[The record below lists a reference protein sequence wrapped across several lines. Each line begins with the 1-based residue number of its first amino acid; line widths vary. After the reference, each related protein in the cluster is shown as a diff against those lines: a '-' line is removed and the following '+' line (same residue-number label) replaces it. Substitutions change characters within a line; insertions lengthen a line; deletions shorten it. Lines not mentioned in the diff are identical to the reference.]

1 MFALTLL
8 YLLQIISCV
17 IMLALKHIMKNRVRT
32 SLNIA
37 AVTIAVLSV
46 ILLASLGS
54 GLVTTGESAFKE
66 SLMHLWITGQPV
78 DLRASYAN
86 AGAAKINNAH
96 QVASDA
102 VQDPR
107 ITLSIPMLTEM
118 IYAYKNGDD
127 VNPRAVFGLGVA
139 TSGPMVVIS
148 EGSALNISTHYNDG
162 AFNGAWTREV
172 LVDSRASAL
181 LNVSVGDTIHVGKS
195 VGDAKGQVFKVVG
208 VTNSLAGFSVNPMII
223 FPFSEFQ
230 DITGNH
236 YYDSAS
242 MIMVR
247 LKDPEDV
254 HAIKADLETQYPE
267 YVVSTNMEFLEKVIK
282 ENSIMLY
289 SAVSMVLLALV
300 MGGALV
306 VNTTLLSINEKRKE
320 IGIMQVIGLSRWSMV
335 KSIGLEGL
343 IISILGGIAGCV
355 LSIPFTILLNHGIE
369 SMLGFE
375 NVLVLN
381 EMFLIGGFVMA
392 MTLGLLSTI
401 IAVLRLVRIH
411 PMEQLRSI

>member
-1 MFALTLL
+1 
-8 YLLQIISCV
+8 
-17 IMLALKHIMKNRVRT
+17 MLALKNIMKNRVRT

-37 AVTIAVLSV
+37 AVTVAVLSV

-54 GLVTTGESAFKE
+54 GLVATGESAFKE

-78 DLRASYAN
+78 DLRASYSN
-86 AGAAKINNAH
+86 VGAAKINNAH
-96 QVASDA
+96 QLAEDTVK
-102 VQDPR
+102 DPR
-107 ITLSIPMLTEM
+107 ITLTIPMLTEM
-118 IYAYKNGDD
+118 IYAYKDN
-127 VNPRAVFGLGVA
+127 VNPRAVFGLGVE

-148 EGSALNISTHYNDG
+148 EGSNLNESSHYNKG
-162 AFNGAWTREV
+162 AYNGAWTREV

-181 LNVSVGDTIHVGKS
+181 LNVGVGDTIHVGKS

-208 VTNSLAGFSVNPMII
+208 ITNSLAGFSVNPMII
-223 FPFSEFQ
+223 FPFSELQ
-230 DITGNH
+230 DVTGNH

-247 LKDPEDV
+247 LRDPGDV
-254 HAIKADLETQYPE
+254 HAVQSDLKVQYPD

-289 SAVSMVLLALV
+289 SAVSMVLLAVV

-320 IGIMQVIGLSRWSMV
+320 IGIMQVIGLSRWSIL
-335 KSIGLEGL
+335 KSLGLEGL

-355 LSIPFTILLNHGIE
+355 LSIPITIVLNYGIE
-369 SMLGFE
+369 STLGFE

-381 EMFLIGGFVMA
+381 EMFLTGGFVMA
-392 MTLGLLSTI
+392 MTLGLFATF
-401 IAVLRLVRIH
+401 IAVWRLVGIH
-411 PMEQLRSI
+411 PIEQLRSI

>member
-1 MFALTLL
+1 
-8 YLLQIISCV
+8 
-17 IMLALKHIMKNRVRT
+17 MLALKNIMKNRVRT

-78 DLRASYAN
+78 DLRASYAS

-96 QVASDA
+96 QMASDA

-118 IYAYKNGDD
+118 IYAYKDD
-127 VNPRAVFGLGVA
+127 INPRAVFGLGVA

-148 EGSALNISTHYNDG
+148 KGSALNISTHYNDG
-162 AFNGAWTREV
+162 AYNGAWTREV

-254 HAIKADLETQYPE
+254 HAVKADLEVQYPD
-267 YVVSTNMEFLEKVIK
+267 YMVSTNMEFLEKVIK

>member
-1 MFALTLL
+1 
-8 YLLQIISCV
+8 
-17 IMLALKHIMKNRVRT
+17 MLALKNIKKNRVRT
-32 SLNIA
+32 ILNIA

-54 GLVTTGESAFKE
+54 GLVTTGENAFKE
-66 SLMHLWITGQPV
+66 SLMHVWITGQPV

-86 AGAAKINNAH
+86 VGAAKINDAH
-96 QVASDA
+96 QLAYDTM
-102 VQDPR
+102 QDPR
-107 ITLSIPMLTEM
+107 ITLSTPMLTEM
-118 IYAYKNGDD
+118 VYAYKDD
-127 VNPRAVFGLGVA
+127 VNPRAVFGLGVETA
-139 TSGPMVVIS
+139 GSMVVVS
-148 EGSALNISTHYNDG
+148 EGSKLNSSSHYNAG
-162 AFNGAWTREV
+162 AYNGAWTREV

-208 VTNSLAGFSVNPMII
+208 ITNSLAGFSVNPMII

-230 DITGNH
+230 ELSGNH

-247 LKDPEDV
+247 LKEPEEIN
-254 HAIKADLETQYPE
+254 AIKADLEAQYPE

-289 SAVSMVLLALV
+289 SAVSMVILALV

-320 IGIMQVIGLSRWSMV
+320 IGIMQVIGMSKWSMMR
-335 KSIGLEGL
+335 SIGLEGL
-343 IISILGGIAGCV
+343 IISILGGLTGCV
-355 LSIPFTILLNHGIE
+355 LSIPFTILLNQGIK

-381 EMFLIGGFVMA
+381 EIFLIGGFVMA
-392 MTLGLLSTI
+392 LTLGVLSTI
-401 IAVLRLVRIH
+401 VAMLRLFRMH
-411 PMEQLRSI
+411 PIEQLRSV